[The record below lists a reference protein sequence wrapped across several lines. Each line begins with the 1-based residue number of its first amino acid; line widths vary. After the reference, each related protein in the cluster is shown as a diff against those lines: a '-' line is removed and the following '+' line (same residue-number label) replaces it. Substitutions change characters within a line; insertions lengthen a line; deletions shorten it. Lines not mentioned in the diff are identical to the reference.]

1 MDATTHTT
9 GEQGMTP
16 QIMKLLF
23 ELIEIRTSPVQTES
37 VVKEAYRIEAKIM
50 KLLKQS
56 IKDTK

>member
-1 MDATTHTT
+1 
-9 GEQGMTP
+9 MTP
-16 QIMKLLF
+16 KIMELLF

-37 VVKEAYRIEAKIM
+37 VVMEAYRIEAKIM